1 MLDFDLV
8 SLFLGKLQ
16 RDKSNLENIVYCFIN
31 VLSRRMRRNERE
43 PRSSRGQPS
52 TKQKGGSFTEGQVVK
67 LPGGSEEFFIFVL
80 VNLTPREIV

>member
-8 SLFLGKLQ
+8 SLFLGKLH

-31 VLSRRMRRNERE
+31 VLSRRNERE

-52 TKQKGGSFTEGQVVK
+52 TKQEGGSCTEGQVVK
-67 LPGGSEEFFIFVL
+67 LPGGSERFLFLFWLI
-80 VNLTPREIV
+80 